1 MLHFL
6 SMGKILQAFGL
17 ESKPLLE
24 AQSAPQVLGEY
35 SPYAMPFQYSYV
47 SRNEAISV
55 PALMRCRNLLAGTIG
70 AIPLELYKKS
80 TNEELGSPAWLEQPS
95 YSQPRSVTIAWTVDS
110 LLFYGQAFWKVVE
123 IYSEDGRPSRF
134 EWIANNRVTATLDS
148 TNTFVKSYAVD
159 GVTLPMDGLG
169 SLVTFQSL
177 NDGILN
183 TGVSTIRAAIDVQ
196 KAAAIAASTPMAT
209 GYIKNTGAD
218 LDPKEVSGLLA
229 AWKNA
234 RNNRSTAYLTS
245 TLEYNPVSFSPKDM
259 MYSEAIFNLATECAR
274 LCNVPA
280 YYVSADS
287 NNSMTYAN
295 VQDERKQ
302 FLTLSLQPF
311 ITAIEDR
318 LSMDDITARGN
329 VVKFDIDHN
338 FLRTDPMEELAVI
351 EKLLSLNLITTE
363 QAMEMTDLTPN
374 GSQGM
379 E

>member
-1 MLHFL
+1 M
-6 SMGKILQAFGL
+6 SMGRILQTFGL
-17 ESKPLLE
+17 EPKPQLQ

-35 SPYAMPFQYSYV
+35 SPYAMPFQYAYV
-47 SRNEAISV
+47 SREEALSV
-55 PALMRCRNLLAGTIG
+55 PALQRCRNLLSGTIG

-80 TNEELGSPAWLEQPS
+80 TNEELGSPAWLDQPS
-95 YSQPRSVTIAWTVDS
+95 YSQPRSVTIAFTVES
-110 LLFYGQAFWKVVE
+110 LLLYSQAFWKVVE
-123 IYSEDGRPSRF
+123 VYQEDGRPSRF
-134 EWIANNRVTATLDS
+134 EWIANNRVTITLDS

-159 GVTLPMDGLG
+159 GTTLPMDGLG

-177 NDGILN
+177 LPGILN
-183 TGVSTIRAAIDVQ
+183 TGVQTIRAAIDVQ
-196 KAAAIAASTPMAT
+196 KAAAIAANSPMPS
-209 GYIKNTGAD
+209 GVLRNNGAD
-218 LDPKEVSGLLA
+218 LDPKEVQGLLA
-229 AWKNA
+229 SWKNA

-245 TLEYNPVSFSPKDM
+245 TLEYQPTSFSPKDM
-259 MYSEAIFNLATECAR
+259 MYNEAIQNLATEIAR

-280 YYVSADS
+280 YYVSAEM

-302 FLTLSLQPF
+302 FLSLSLQPF

-329 VVKFDIDHN
+329 VVKFDIDKN
-338 FLRTDPMEELAVI
+338 FLRTDPLQELAVI
-351 EKLLSLNLITTE
+351 EKLLTLNLITPE

-374 GSQGM
+374 GNNGM

>member
-1 MLHFL
+1 M
-6 SMGKILQAFGL
+6 SMGKLLQAFGL

-35 SPYAMPFQYSYV
+35 SPYAMPFQYAYV
-47 SRNEAISV
+47 SREDALSV
-55 PALMRCRNLLAGTIG
+55 PALQRCRNLLAGTIG

-95 YSQPRSVTIAWTVDS
+95 YSQPRSVTIAYTVES
-110 LLFYGQAFWKVVE
+110 LLLYSQAFWKVVE
-123 IYSEDGRPSRF
+123 VYAEDGRPSRF
-134 EWIANNRVTATLDS
+134 EWIANNRVTITLDS

-159 GVTLPMDGLG
+159 GMTLPMDGLG

-177 NDGILN
+177 LPGILN
-183 TGVSTIRAAIDVQ
+183 TGVQTIRAAIDVQ

-229 AWKNA
+229 AWRQA

-245 TLEYNPVSFSPKDM
+245 TLEFSPISYSPKDM
-259 MYSEAIFNLATECAR
+259 MYSEAIFNLSTEIAR

-280 YYVSADS
+280 YYVSADQ

-295 VQDERKQ
+295 VNDERKQ

-311 ITAIEDR
+311 ISAIEDR

-329 VVKFDIDHN
+329 VVKFDIDSN
-338 FLRTDPMEELAVI
+338 FLRTDPMQELAVI

-363 QAMEMTDLTPN
+363 QAMGMTDLTPN
-374 GSQGM
+374 GNQGM
-379 E
+379 I